1 MVEAR
6 NVRNDSLVLVLLWY
20 EARNGL
26 YSCRKSVLVRIALLG
41 SCLLAYGIADIA
53 ATLHSHA
60 AVLRQPLWSAKL
72 GGAELLLGLLSGV
85 ALAGVSA
92 SRAFSPFLRALPLS
106 IGARRRTSLIGALA
120 ALAPLG
126 VLAGAAAAGACLV
139 IEKPYPALWGATA
152 GLLFGAGFVAGAIA
166 RLAYAFRAPDS
177 RLPDTQPQWT
187 GIRDPQLRWLDRA
200 NPAWLGSWAWN
211 LNAGQIQLTARSAA
225 ALIILGIVTS
235 MSMAAS
241 LAQHHAAPA
250 ALTAVS
256 GGLLAFMLS
265 LRCFP
270 LASPVLRTAPLG
282 FTHAWL
288 RLLRLPA
295 VLSVLFFAL
304 PSGAALAA
312 EPGSWPAV
320 AGGGFE
326 LLVLNTAYAIFAAYF
341 ATAPLS
347 AAISFIVAVVYAAY
361 EWLEYGQ
368 SILLAFA
375 ALIALLWHRARWRY
389 YHG

>member
-1 MVEAR
+1 
-6 NVRNDSLVLVLLWY
+6 
-20 EARNGL
+20 
-26 YSCRKSVLVRIALLG
+26 
-41 SCLLAYGIADIA
+41 
-53 ATLHSHA
+53 
-60 AVLRQPLWSAKL
+60 
-72 GGAELLLGLLSGV
+72 
-85 ALAGVSA
+85 
-92 SRAFSPFLRALPLS
+92 
-106 IGARRRTSLIGALA
+106 
-120 ALAPLG
+120 
-126 VLAGAAAAGACLV
+126 
-139 IEKPYPALWGATA
+139 
-152 GLLFGAGFVAGAIA
+152 
-166 RLAYAFRAPDS
+166 
-177 RLPDTQPQWT
+177 
-187 GIRDPQLRWLDRA
+187 
-200 NPAWLGSWAWN
+200 
-211 LNAGQIQLTARSAA
+211 
-225 ALIILGIVTS
+225 
-235 MSMAAS
+235 MAAS